1 MPNAMEGAMSIVR
14 LIHVTYATEKADK
27 AANYWKQKIGGLIAQ
42 QPGCLSEQL
51 LRCHDVPNEFVSL
64 SEWDSEESIRTY
76 LASPAYH
83 EARNHHR
90 LMGGGDVAVRM
101 YERV

>member
-1 MPNAMEGAMSIVR
+1 MSIIR

-51 LRCHDVPNEFVSL
+51 LRCHDVPNEFVSM
-64 SEWDSEESIRTY
+64 SEWDSEDSIRTY